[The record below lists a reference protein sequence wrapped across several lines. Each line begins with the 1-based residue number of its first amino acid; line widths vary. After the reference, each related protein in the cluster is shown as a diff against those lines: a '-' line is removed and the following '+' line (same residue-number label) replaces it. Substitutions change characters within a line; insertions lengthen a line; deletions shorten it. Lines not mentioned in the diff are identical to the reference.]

1 MRWSKNDMYSIG
13 MKSVWAMEFT
23 VTIKGYDASVSVE
36 MGRSILDSGVEQ
48 GAPFPYSCRS
58 GNCGT
63 CKCRLVSGEVEMSPY
78 SEFALTEAEK
88 EQGLILAC
96 RAVPWEDCE
105 IELLEDEDIVV
116 HPMRDLVCTLTAVS
130 ELTHDIREVR
140 MTIKSGGPFT
150 FSPGQYASVR
160 FGDLPA
166 RDFSMAC
173 QPDDEELV
181 FYIRI
186 VEDGRVSRH
195 IAETLSAGDRV
206 RVNGPHGSAYLRE
219 GRQTPILAI
228 AGGSGLSPIRSIVDR
243 AVALGWEQ
251 PIHIYFGVRDERD
264 LYCVEHFQALAEQHP
279 NLHFTPVLSEPSG
292 ESTRRTGLVTDAV
305 KADFDSLEGFTA
317 YLAGPPPMVEA
328 AQAML
333 PELGIPAQA
342 IHADAFYTQAEL
354 EAEAAQ

>member
-1 MRWSKNDMYSIG
+1 MN
-13 MKSVWAMEFT
+13 FT
-23 VTIKGYDASVSVE
+23 VTIKGHDTPVTVE
-36 MGRSILDSGVEQ
+36 MGRTILDAGVEQ

-78 SEFALTEAEK
+78 SEFALTEAEQ

-105 IELLEDEDIVV
+105 IELLEEGDIAV
-116 HPMRDLVCTLTAVS
+116 HPMRDLVCTVVSVS

-140 MTIKSGGPFT
+140 LRIARGGPFT

-166 RDFSMAC
+166 RDFSMAS
-173 QPDDEELV
+173 QPDEEDVV
-181 FYIRI
+181 FYIRL
-186 VEDGRVSRH
+186 VGNGRVSRY
-195 IAETLSAGDRV
+195 IADCLAAGEQV
-206 RVNGPHGSAYLRE
+206 AVNGPHGSAYLRE
-219 GRQTPILAI
+219 GRRTPILAI

-251 PIHIYFGVRDERD
+251 PIHIYFGVRDEPD

-279 NLHFTPVLSEPSG
+279 DLHFTPVLSEPSG
-292 ESTRRTGLVTDAV
+292 ESTRRTGPVTDAV

-333 PELGIPAQA
+333 PELGIPARA